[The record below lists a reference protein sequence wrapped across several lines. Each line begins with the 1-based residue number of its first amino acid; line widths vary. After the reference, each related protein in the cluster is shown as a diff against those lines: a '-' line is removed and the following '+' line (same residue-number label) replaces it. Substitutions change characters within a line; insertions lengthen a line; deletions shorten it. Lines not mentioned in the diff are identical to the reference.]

1 MRTGKGI
8 AAALTAVALALALG
22 DTALANSSW
31 HWLTDTR
38 PYEVLPFAAAATV
51 AIEFAAI
58 YFIARVKRPWKTLLV
73 VVIANLLSFGLPY
86 PILLASPASSY
97 TLDRLPYLIGPLYLI
112 VTLALEL
119 PVTILSL
126 RKDAPGDKRLVLTVI
141 AANAVTTAMC
151 AVIERAY
158 SHGSW

>member
-1 MRTGKGI
+1 MKTGKGI
-8 AAALTAVALALALG
+8 SAALTALALTLAPW
-22 DTALANSSW
+22 TPALANSSW

-58 YFIARVKRPWKTLLV
+58 YFIARVRRPWKTLLV
-73 VVIANLLSFGLPY
+73 VLIANLLSFGLPY

-97 TLDRLPYLIGPLYLI
+97 TFDRLPYLIGPLYLI
-112 VTLALEL
+112 VTLAIEL

-126 RKDAPGDKRLVLTVI
+126 KKDSPSDKRLLLTVI
-141 AANAVTTAMC
+141 CANVLTTAMC
-151 AVIERAY
+151 AVIERVY

>member
-1 MRTGKGI
+1 MKTGKAI
-8 AAALTAVALALALG
+8 SASLSAMALVPALCAPAF
-22 DTALANSSW
+22 ANSSW

-58 YFIARVKRPWKTLLV
+58 YFVARVRRPWKTLIV
-73 VVIANLLSFGLPY
+73 VLIANLLSFGLPY
-86 PILLASPASSY
+86 PILLASSASSY

-112 VTLALEL
+112 VTLAIEL

-126 RKDAPGDKRLVLTVI
+126 KKDSPGDKRLVLTVI
-141 AANAVTTAMC
+141 GANVLTTAMC
-151 AVIERAY
+151 AVIERVY